1 MSSWRVDGEIGSGPG
16 STWCGGNEQGE
27 RRQKGEGKGQGRW
40 GGRVGP
46 VCMLFDLTAVHVV
59 WFGIKNGCLPYVPVP
74 VVMLLVRRLLQLLPL
89 GLWCM
94 VVATPPSGHSCAGNL
109 CNTVGAAMRY
119 GEGVSD

>member
-1 MSSWRVDGEIGSGPG
+1 MEREGQVQGPHG
-16 STWCGGNEQGE
+16 VVVTSRERGG
-27 RRQKGEGKGQGRW
+27 RRGRGKGRW

-59 WFGIKNGCLPYVPVP
+59 WVGIKNGCLPYVPVP

-109 CNTVGAAMRY
+109 CNTVRRRRDAIQ
-119 GEGVSD
+119 EKGVSD